1 MVKREDIMAKPR
13 ILLADDHRLVREG
26 IRNLLEADYE
36 VVAEAGDGVELVRAA
51 LELRPDAIVAD
62 IGMPSLNGL
71 EAIRKIKKRGVEAK
85 IIFVTMHAAADF
97 AVQAFR
103 LGVSAYVLKVDASE
117 ELVRA
122 LKEALAGR
130 LYITPSIAQDVM
142 SALMESPTRGSEDNE
157 PWSSLTAREREVLQ
171 LVAEGHKM
179 TEIGEIL
186 HISARTV
193 ERHKYNL
200 MGKLNL
206 HTTAELTRYAVG
218 RSLIT
223 LG

>member
-1 MVKREDIMAKPR
+1 MTKPR

-36 VVAEAGDGVELVRAA
+36 VVAEAGDGRELVRAA
-51 LELRPDAIVAD
+51 IELRPDVIVAD

-71 EAIRKIKKRGVEAK
+71 EAIRKIMKRGVEAK
-85 IIFVTMHAAADF
+85 IIFVTMHAGVDF
-97 AVQAFR
+97 AVQALR
-103 LGVSAYVLKVDASE
+103 LGVSGYVLKVDASE

-142 SALMESPTRGSEDNE
+142 SALTESPKRASEDDE
-157 PWSSLTAREREVLQ
+157 PWSRLTAREREVLQ
-171 LVAEGHKM
+171 LVAEGHRM
-179 TEIGEIL
+179 TGIGEIL

-193 ERHKYNL
+193 ERHKYSL
-200 MGKLNL
+200 MDKLKL
-206 HTTAELTRYAVG
+206 RSTAELTQYAVE

-223 LG
+223 PR